1 MEKASTQSQKHTK
14 GLALYQIRRITFMRF
29 PNEEKRDFLFNCFP
43 FNMYL
48 QFSECESY
56 CNKLTSQTFI

>member
-43 FNMYL
+43 SNMYL
-48 QFSECESY
+48 QFSE
-56 CNKLTSQTFI
+56 